1 MDCSVPTME
10 ASDMVALIGNLVFL
24 GGQALILLIL
34 FYIWVQLFLTGDYL
48 TFILLTLGMAA
59 GGYIGMRQAIAE
71 GA

>member
-1 MDCSVPTME
+1 ME

-48 TFILLTLGMAA
+48 TFILLTLAMAA